1 MKEATIDKSHIFI
14 IMFLICLVMSIQSPI
29 FTPYAAGLGAS
40 SILIGIILSVSS
52 MMNLVGN
59 LLAGPFIDRL
69 GKKMFI
75 TCPLFASGGLF
86 IAHGLASDS
95 ASLLILR
102 GLNGFAL
109 AFLMPAALALLS
121 GYATSSRQQG
131 KNMAVNGMLFTVA
144 SIVAPLIGGKMVVL
158 IGYVN
163 TYFFIGSAMIL
174 TGMYAISFLRERHII
189 VRNRNQKQMNMMSV
203 LTTPNLL
210 IVYLSGFA
218 VMYIHGVLIYEIPYL
233 TVEKG
238 LSTFTTGQLFSYMS
252 LGTLIV
258 LSLFFINRFNPF
270 KRMMVGLFGMSMSIY
285 AMFSLSLPLPVL
297 LFLIGLC
304 FGLMMPA
311 LATAVTES
319 VSKDIYGRAFGM
331 MSAVYSLG
339 VIISTFLT
347 GVIRDVVSPYF
358 IAFLIG
364 MIILIIIG
372 YIQLQLSQTTQN
384 NLQ

>member
-1 MKEATIDKSHIFI
+1 MKEATIEKSHIFI

-40 SILIGIILSVSS
+40 SILIGIMLSVSS
-52 MMNLVGN
+52 MTNLVGN

-95 ASLLILR
+95 GDLLLLR

-121 GYATSSRQQG
+121 GYANNSRQQG
-131 KNMAVNGMLFTVA
+131 KNMAVNGMLFTIA
-144 SIVAPLIGGKMVVL
+144 SIIAPLIGGKMVVV

-174 TGMYAISFLRERHII
+174 TGMYAISFLRERQII

-270 KRMMVGLFGMSMSIY
+270 KRIMVGLFGMSMSIY
-285 AMFSLSLPLPVL
+285 AMSSLSLPLPVL

-339 VIISTFLT
+339 IIISTFLT
-347 GVIRDVVSPYF
+347 GVIRDEVSPYF
-358 IAFLIG
+358 IASLIG
-364 MIILIIIG
+364 MIILITIG
-372 YIQLQLSQTTQN
+372 YVQLQSPQTTQN
-384 NLQ
+384 NL